1 MSRWLLCYF
10 LCIDTC
16 RGDSGG
22 PLMAITPSK
31 QWELVGIV
39 SYGRGCGNHEYS
51 GGYTRVAAYEE
62 FIQSVMNGTY
72 IKPISRQCTCQ
83 CPHGDNQGVA
93 YTSETSSEGCVSPC
107 IASSASR
114 CTRYNTY
121 ACLGT
126 NCTYSSAYINS
137 TLPVEMGRYSCSC
150 QCPYGND
157 QGLAFT
163 KRNSSEACVDA
174 CTAVL
179 SNGCTEYNTYACLDT
194 SCVYSSAYLNF
205 TSSWGTGVHRCSCQC
220 PYGNDQGVAYA
231 STSSPQACVSA
242 CIGVLSNRCVS
253 SNTYACLGTSCVYS
267 AGYVNSTLPVMS
279 GQYRCSCQ
287 CPYGSDQGF
296 AYTSINSSQAC
307 VHACRAVLSN
317 PCHNGN
323 TYACLGTSCAYSPR
337 YVNSAPSTTRDRFL
351 CSCECPYGNDQG
363 VAFAKE
369 NSTEACICACR
380 AALTNICVG
389 YNTYAC
395 LGTDC
400 AYSSSY
406 NYSLAAA
413 PSIYRCAC
421 QCPYGNDQGVAYAS
435 TNSSQAC
442 VSACMSVS
450 SNRCISSNTYVCLG
464 TSCVYS
470 TDYDNSTLSSVLD
483 RYICLCHCP
492 YGVYQGYVYATDNSS
507 QACLDACTAVLSDD
521 CTVSNTYACLGTSC
535 VYSAGYVNSTSPV
548 VSGQNRCSCQCPY
561 GNDQG
566 VAYASTSSPQACVS
580 ACIGV
585 LSNRCVSSNT
595 YACLGTSCVY
605 SAGYADATLPVV
617 SGQYQCS
624 CQCPYGSDQ
633 GFAYTSINSSQACID
648 ECRAVLS
655 NPCHNGNTYACL
667 STDCAFSTSYMHK
680 CSCQCPFGSNQSL
693 AYTYG
698 NTTDACVNACVAI
711 PSNDCTSS
719 NTYACLEDRCGYSS
733 AYDNSSN
740 ATALRSQ
747 CSCQCPYGTDQGLA
761 FTKQNSSQAC
771 VDACRAVPSY
781 DCTWSNTFACLG
793 TECAFSTSY
802 MHKCSCQCPFGS
814 NQSLAYTYG
823 DTTDACVNACVAI
836 PSNDCTS
843 SNTYACLEDRCG
855 YSSAYDNSSDAT
867 AVHLQCSCQCPY
879 GTDQGLA
886 FTKQN
891 SSEACVD
898 ACRAVSSNPCH
909 SGNTY
914 ACHGTSCAYSSGYVN
929 SRLPV
934 SSGQYRCSCQCPYG
948 NDEGFAYASINSSQ
962 ACVDAC
968 GAVLSNPCYSG
979 NTYACV
985 GTECAF
991 STSYMHKCSCQCP
1004 FGFNQS
1010 VTHTFGNTIDACVTA
1025 CVAIPSN
1032 DCTSSNTYACLED
1045 RCSYS
1050 SSYDNSSTTV
1060 SSRHRCVCHC
1070 PYDSYQGVALS
1081 KLNSTEAC
1089 VNACIASPRNLCR
1102 NDNTYAC
1109 LGSSCAY
1116 SNLYQYSSTT
1126 VLPRYRCS
1134 CQCPYGH
1141 DQGLAYASENSAQ
1154 GCVDACQA
1162 ILSNPCVS
1170 LNTYACRGTECMYS
1184 SAYSNSSVTAR
1195 AGYQCVC
1202 QCPYGSDQGVAYAVE
1217 NSASACVS
1225 ACNAVPW
1232 NSCHS
1237 SNTYACREND
1247 CAYSNSY
1254 TY

>member
-1 MSRWLLCYF
+1 
-10 LCIDTC
+10 
-16 RGDSGG
+16 
-22 PLMAITPSK
+22 MAITPLK

-137 TLPVEMGRYSCSC
+137 TLPVEMGRYTCSC

-323 TYACLGTSCAYSPR
+323 TYACLGTSCAYSPG

-400 AYSSSY
+400 TYSSSY

-442 VSACMSVS
+442 VSACISVS

-470 TDYDNSTLSSVLD
+470 
-483 RYICLCHCP
+483 
-492 YGVYQGYVYATDNSS
+492 
-507 QACLDACTAVLSDD
+507 
-521 CTVSNTYACLGTSC
+521 
-535 VYSAGYVNSTSPV
+535 AGYVNSTSPV
-548 VSGQNRCSCQCPY
+548 VSGQ
-561 GNDQG
+561 
-566 VAYASTSSPQACVS
+566 
-580 ACIGV
+580 
-585 LSNRCVSSNT
+585 
-595 YACLGTSCVY
+595 
-605 SAGYADATLPVV
+605 
-617 SGQYQCS
+617 YQCS
-624 CQCPYGSDQ
+624 
-633 GFAYTSINSSQACID
+633 
-648 ECRAVLS
+648 
-655 NPCHNGNTYACL
+655 
-667 STDCAFSTSYMHK
+667 
-680 CSCQCPFGSNQSL
+680 
-693 AYTYG
+693 
-698 NTTDACVNACVAI
+698 
-711 PSNDCTSS
+711 
-719 NTYACLEDRCGYSS
+719 
-733 AYDNSSN
+733 
-740 ATALRSQ
+740 LR
-747 CSCQCPYGTDQGLA
+747 T
-761 FTKQNSSQAC
+761 
-771 VDACRAVPSY
+771 R
-781 DCTWSNTFACLG
+781 
-793 TECAFSTSY
+793 
-802 MHKCSCQCPFGS
+802 M
-814 NQSLAYTYG
+814 
-823 DTTDACVNACVAI
+823 
-836 PSNDCTS
+836 
-843 SNTYACLEDRCG
+843 
-855 YSSAYDNSSDAT
+855 
-867 AVHLQCSCQCPY
+867 
-879 GTDQGLA
+879 
-886 FTKQN
+886 
-891 SSEACVD
+891 
-898 ACRAVSSNPCH
+898 
-909 SGNTY
+909 
-914 ACHGTSCAYSSGYVN
+914 
-929 SRLPV
+929 
-934 SSGQYRCSCQCPYG
+934 
-948 NDEGFAYASINSSQ
+948 
-962 ACVDAC
+962 
-968 GAVLSNPCYSG
+968 
-979 NTYACV
+979 
-985 GTECAF
+985 
-991 STSYMHKCSCQCP
+991 
-1004 FGFNQS
+1004 S
-1010 VTHTFGNTIDACVTA
+1010 V
-1025 CVAIPSN
+1025 
-1032 DCTSSNTYACLED
+1032 
-1045 RCSYS
+1045 R
-1050 SSYDNSSTTV
+1050 
-1060 SSRHRCVCHC
+1060 
-1070 PYDSYQGVALS
+1070 
-1081 KLNSTEAC
+1081 
-1089 VNACIASPRNLCR
+1089 
-1102 NDNTYAC
+1102 
-1109 LGSSCAY
+1109 
-1116 SNLYQYSSTT
+1116 
-1126 VLPRYRCS
+1126 
-1134 CQCPYGH
+1134 
-1141 DQGLAYASENSAQ
+1141 
-1154 GCVDACQA
+1154 
-1162 ILSNPCVS
+1162 
-1170 LNTYACRGTECMYS
+1170 
-1184 SAYSNSSVTAR
+1184 
-1195 AGYQCVC
+1195 
-1202 QCPYGSDQGVAYAVE
+1202 
-1217 NSASACVS
+1217 
-1225 ACNAVPW
+1225 
-1232 NSCHS
+1232 
-1237 SNTYACREND
+1237 
-1247 CAYSNSY
+1247 
-1254 TY
+1254 